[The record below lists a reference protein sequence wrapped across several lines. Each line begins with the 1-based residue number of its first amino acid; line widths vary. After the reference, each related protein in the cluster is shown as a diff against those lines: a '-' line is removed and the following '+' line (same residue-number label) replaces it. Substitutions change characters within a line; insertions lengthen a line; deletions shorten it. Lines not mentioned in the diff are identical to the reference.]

1 MQRYDEKLQFPRKMP
16 DYCRSCCDR
25 VKDLRQSK
33 GRGAE
38 IVVRTSYGLGSDSG
52 SLAIIGS
59 NS

>member
-1 MQRYDEKLQFPRKMP
+1 MQRYDEKLLIPRNLL
-16 DYCRSCCDR
+16 DSCLGCCDR

-52 SLAIIGS
+52 SLAIMGS